1 MTDEITDITII
12 GGGPTGLFS
21 TFYAGMR
28 QMSVRLIDSL
38 PELGGQLTELYPDKY
53 IYDVGGFP
61 KILAKDLVDNLVEQ
75 AQYADPEFHL
85 GETVQSY
92 RKEDDHFVLTPDQ
105 GEYLTRTILIT
116 AGVGAFQ
123 PRKLGLDNEAEFE
136 GASLQYAVRD
146 LAKFRDKDVVVL
158 GGGDSALD
166 WALMLEDLAKS
177 VTLVHRR
184 ERFTAHENTVQKVK
198 NSSVNVKT
206 SLNVTEIRGE
216 AGQIEELVLSSKKG
230 DDEEVIKADQLIVN
244 FGNISSL
251 GPLKE
256 WGLKLDKNS
265 IEVDA
270 HMETNIAGI
279 FAAGDVTTFEGK
291 VKLIATGFGEAPVA
305 ISYAKSSYD
314 SKSRIQPKH
323 STAVFK
329 QD

>member
-1 MTDEITDITII
+1 MKDEITDITII

-21 TFYAGMR
+21 TFSAGMR

-61 KILAKDLVDNLVEQ
+61 KILAKDLVNNLVEQ
-75 AQYADPEFHL
+75 AKYAEPDFHL

-92 RKEDDHFVLTPDQ
+92 RKEDDHFVLTTDK

-123 PRKLGLDNEAEFE
+123 PRKLGLENEVEFE

-146 LAKFRDKDVVVL
+146 LEKFKDKDVVVL

-166 WALMLEDLAKS
+166 WALMLEKLAKS

-184 ERFTAHENTVQKVK
+184 ERFTAHETTVQQVK
-198 NSSVNVKT
+198 DSSVTVKT
-206 SLNVTEIRGE
+206 SLNVTEIKGD
-216 AGQIEELVLSSKKG
+216 AGQIEKLVLTAKDGS
-230 DDEEVIKADQLIVN
+230 EEVIQADQLIVN

-251 GPLKE
+251 GPLKD

-270 HMETNIAGI
+270 HMQTNIEGI

-314 SKSRIQPKH
+314 AKSRIQPKH
-323 STAVFK
+323 STSVFK
-329 QD
+329 QN

>member
-1 MTDEITDITII
+1 MKDEIVDVTII

-61 KILAKDLVDNLVEQ
+61 KILAKDLVSNLVTQ
-75 AQYADPEFHL
+75 AQYAEPDLHL

-92 RKEDDHFVLTPDQ
+92 ERKDDHFVLKTDQ

-123 PRKLGLDNEAEFE
+123 PRKIGLDNEADFE
-136 GASLQYAVRD
+136 GTSLQYAVRD
-146 LAKFRDKDVVVL
+146 LEKFRDQDVVVL

-166 WALMLEDLAKS
+166 WALMLQELAKS

-184 ERFTAHENTVQKVK
+184 NRFTAHETSVQQVMD
-198 NSSVNVKT
+198 SSVEVKT
-206 SLNVTEIRGE
+206 SLNVTEIKGE
-216 AGQIEELVLSSKKG
+216 NGQIDELVLTAKDG
-230 DDEEVIKADQLIVN
+230 TEEVIKADQLIVN

-256 WGLKLDKNS
+256 WGLELEKNS
-265 IEVDA
+265 IKVNA
-270 HMETNIAGI
+270 HMETNIPGI
-279 FAAGDVTTFEGK
+279 FAAGDITTFEGK

-305 ISYAKSSYD
+305 ISYAKSFYD
-314 SKSRIQPKH
+314 PKSRLQPKH
-323 STAVFK
+323 STSVFK